1 MDPPER
7 FTLPYYKDPKVK
19 ISIWT
24 ILKDAIGKDI
34 TKMSVPVYFN
44 DPMNILQKCATSMEY
59 VDLLDN
65 AIASNDSLKR
75 LAIVSAYVIT
85 NLTCL
90 EKNSTKPFN
99 PLLGETFE
107 L

>member
-1 MDPPER
+1 
-7 FTLPYYKDPKVK
+7 
-19 ISIWT
+19 
-24 ILKDAIGKDI
+24 
-34 TKMSVPVYFN
+34 
-44 DPMNILQKCATSMEY
+44 MEY

-65 AIASNDSLKR
+65 AVAQTDSLKR
-75 LAIVSAYVIT
+75 LAYVAAYVIT

-107 L
+107 LVTPKFRFLAEQVSHHPPITALDCQGKSGYRVWSCNRAKTKFNGRNLII

>member
-1 MDPPER
+1 
-7 FTLPYYKDPKVK
+7 
-19 ISIWT
+19 
-24 ILKDAIGKDI
+24 
-34 TKMSVPVYFN
+34 
-44 DPMNILQKCATSMEY
+44 MEY